1 MVSAIAVILK
11 DNTSVRLIHDGS
23 RQRSTAMDDYSSPEH
38 VKFQT
43 LQDACKLAK
52 PVFRCVKVDLQSTYR
67 SVCIHSDNYKVTGLK
82 WTFQGDSKDTQLL
95 DS

>member
-1 MVSAIAVILK
+1 
-11 DNTSVRLIHDGS
+11 
-23 RQRSTAMDDYSSPEH
+23 MDDYSSPEH

-52 PVFRCVKVDLQSTYR
+52 PVFQCVKVDLQSTYR

-95 DS
+95 DSWLSFNGDQGPSHFHSITQAV